1 MESKINYKYYD
12 IIKKIKEFFEC
23 KYHIKNKY
31 IAYCS
36 ICNINIC
43 DKCLNN
49 SVLHIG
55 HTILYFQKIMLS
67 DKQVKYYRTIY
78 CLCTFYLKRIREIII
93 ELLSDFSEIIKNQ
106 NSPEKYPILL
116 NIKNQLKNAY
126 KQFYKLNIYQMQY
139 AKNNLELFIHCKKWG
154 YINYQI
160 IKNIYNIKL
169 NSIKIP
175 DLQDKD
181 IIKKI
186 EIMIDFM
193 KNNNN
198 NILMSSDFD
207 HPSTFYSYIDY
218 NSKNQ
223 KVNTYTVKL
232 SSTLFDTNKGEIFA
246 PKSSEINNINKSI
259 SDIETNIL
267 ESVNENDNIN
277 NNDTNNINQLEQNKD
292 KNNNINDLN
301 NNNNENNSV
310 SILKEKKSDNEDFK
324 NINNRI
330 NNLKENLSKINNSI
344 NNFKIIGINENNNN
358 INNKIYQDD
367 EYYYKPKIKNNLKE
381 KENKNIKKINN
392 IKEEKSIN
400 KMDNNISSNEKIKNY
415 IYANLSKSSKE
426 EVEYRDNIQY
436 IYYDK
441 ITKKEI
447 NCKYYGEF
455 KKGTL
460 KRHGR
465 GLFIWEDGE
474 IYLGYWANDKREGE
488 GTNTYP
494 NGNIYQGNYKNGKKD
509 GDGIYKWKNGDKYKG
524 KWKNDMKDGKG
535 IYEYSNG
542 DIYDGY
548 FKKDKIDGNGSYTWA
563 NKITYKGQFKNNLI
577 DKKGI

>member
-1 MESKINYKYYD
+1 METKINYKYYE
-12 IIKKIKEFFEC
+12 IIRKIKQYFEC
-23 KYHIKNKY
+23 QIHTNNKY

-49 SVLHIG
+49 SLHHIG
-55 HTILYFQKIMLS
+55 HTIFYFQKIMLLE
-67 DKQVKYYRTIY
+67 KQVKYYRTIY
-78 CLCTFYLKRIREIII
+78 YLCTFYLKRIREIVI
-93 ELLSDFSEIIKNQ
+93 ELLSDLSDIIISEKKTEEY
-106 NSPEKYPILL
+106 SRLL
-116 NIKNQLKNAY
+116 NIKSQLKNAY
-126 KQFYKLNIYQMQY
+126 KHFYKQNIYQMQY
-139 AKNNLELFIHCKKWG
+139 AKNNLELFIYCKKWG
-154 YINYQI
+154 YINYQV

-169 NSIKIP
+169 NSVKIP
-175 DLQDKD
+175 ELQDKD
-181 IIKKI
+181 IINKI

-198 NILMSSDFD
+198 ILMPSDME
-207 HPSTFYSYIDY
+207 HPTTFYSYIDY
-218 NSKNQ
+218 NSKNP
-223 KVNTYTVKL
+223 KVNIYTVKL
-232 SSTLFDTNKGEIFA
+232 SSMLFDINRGEIFN
-246 PKSSEINNINKSI
+246 PNNINDSN
-259 SDIETNIL
+259 SDIETNIS
-267 ESVNENDNIN
+267 ENINENDNIN
-277 NNDTNNINQLEQNKD
+277 KININE
-292 KNNNINDLN
+292 NNNINNKSN
-301 NNNNENNSV
+301 NFI
-310 SILKEKKSDNEDFK
+310 ILKEKKYEDLN

-330 NNLKENLSKINNSI
+330 ISLKENLSKINNSI
-344 NNFKIIGINENNNN
+344 NNHKIIEINENNN
-358 INNKIYQDD
+358 IIKNKIYQDVYQD
-367 EYYYKPKIKNNLKE
+367 EEYYYKTKNKNNLKE
-381 KENKNIKKINN
+381 NKNINKINYIKEENSPNKINN
-392 IKEEKSIN
+392 
-400 KMDNNISSNEKIKNY
+400 NNISSNEKIKNY
-415 IYANLSKSSKE
+415 IYSSLSKTSKE

-436 IYYDK
+436 IYLDK
-441 ITKKEI
+441 NAKKEI

-494 NGNIYQGNYKNGKKD
+494 NGNIYQGNYKNGKKE